1 MNRLALKVLSV
12 AAALTAIIY
21 IAGLNRVS
29 AQNPSSAASKYW
41 GIGIVNIQDAI
52 IATNDG
58 KKEFDA
64 LQQRFAPR
72 QNELKARND
81 EVENLKKTL
90 QAQAEKLSEA
100 ERNTRL
106 KELETKQ
113 KALQRDFDDAQNE
126 FQQAEQEVVNRIGK
140 KMLDVLDKYAKE
152 NGYAVIV
159 DVSNPKTPVLWAS
172 RGAYITKDLVDAYN
186 AAPPAAGAVK

>member
-172 RGAYITKDLVDAYN
+172 RGAYITKHLVDAYN